1 MYVVTTHERFPL
13 TTVGRIA
20 LAAAI
25 AAVVMVAAKTW
36 GAAGFSMALVVS
48 VGGLA
53 AITDARSGR
62 IPDRLLALAALP
74 LIGFIVHEAGT
85 GRGGE
90 ALLAAVLGVVTCA
103 APMFLVHL
111 ASPSALGF
119 GDVKLG
125 AVLGAALGLI
135 DPRLGLVALCVAAAV
150 TSVVGLAQHRESLP
164 LGPGLVLGATI
175 APVTFGLLDS
185 GVVPWR

>member
-13 TTVGRIA
+13 MTAGRIA
-20 LAAAI
+20 LVVAI
-25 AAVVMVAAKTW
+25 AAAVMVAAKTW
-36 GAAGFSMALVVS
+36 GAAGLSMALVVS

-53 AITDARSGR
+53 AVTDARSGR
-62 IPDRLLALAALP
+62 IPDRLLVPAALP
-74 LIGFIVHEAGT
+74 LIGFIVHEAGA
-85 GRGGE
+85 GRGSE
-90 ALLAAVLGVVTCA
+90 ALIATVLGAVACA
-103 APMFLVHL
+103 APMFLMHL
-111 ASPSALGF
+111 ASPCALGF

-150 TSVVGLAQHRESLP
+150 TSVVGLAQDRGSLP

-175 APVTFGLLDS
+175 APATFGLLDS
-185 GVVPWR
+185 GVVTWR